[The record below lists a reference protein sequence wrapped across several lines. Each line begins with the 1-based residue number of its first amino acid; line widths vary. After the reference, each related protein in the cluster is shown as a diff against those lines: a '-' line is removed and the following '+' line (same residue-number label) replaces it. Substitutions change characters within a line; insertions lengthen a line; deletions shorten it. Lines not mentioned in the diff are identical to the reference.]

1 MFTFRFSGQPVKTT
15 AWFEAGFIP
24 CLVALFL
31 VVGNLTT
38 AQAQSVGNNCGE
50 LRPEGQY
57 GPYDSRTDRSK
68 LPIVLGAHFTP
79 KVEALISGQTTE
91 RPGGDIDYTL
101 RAIPNNHRALMSMMR
116 LGEKEKTLQPSGSR
130 FTVSCWFERAILFAP
145 DDAIVRMIYSSYLH
159 SKGAAKE
166 VAAQME
172 FAKFHAKDNPF
183 THYNIG
189 LHYFDFKNYGQALA
203 QAHKAMALGFVRT
216 ALRDQ
221 LAAAGKWAEPVA
233 PTVPS
238 DPAPATPPASPASEI
253 EPPAPA
259 ASTPAGSL
267 K

>member
-1 MFTFRFSGQPVKTT
+1 MKTT

-50 LRPEGQY
+50 LRPVGQY
-57 GPYDSRTDRSK
+57 GPYD
-68 LPIVLGAHFTP
+68 
-79 KVEALISGQTTE
+79 
-91 RPGGDIDYTL
+91 Y
-101 RAIPNNHRALMSMMR
+101 NHRALMSMMR

-172 FAKFHAKDNPF
+172 FAKFHALQPLQPAKLNP
-183 THYNIG
+183 
-189 LHYFDFKNYGQALA
+189 LPL
-203 QAHKAMALGFVRT
+203 
-216 ALRDQ
+216 
-221 LAAAGKWAEPVA
+221 
-233 PTVPS
+233 
-238 DPAPATPPASPASEI
+238 
-253 EPPAPA
+253 
-259 ASTPAGSL
+259 
-267 K
+267 